1 MEDLRYPIGDFKM
14 PASYTFADLRG
25 AIDQIAGCPQEMR
38 AAVAGLSDEQLDTP
52 YRDGGWTVRQVVHHV
67 PDSHMNAYIRTKLA
81 VAENHPRVTAYNEAD
96 WARFVDADRAPIAP
110 SLALLENLHVRW
122 VSFLRSLP
130 ESAFERTLD
139 HPENGTMSVARVV
152 FLYKWHGMHH
162 TAHITS
168 LRARMGWK

>member
-1 MEDLRYPIGDFKM
+1 MDPRYPIGQFAWNG
-14 PASYTFADLRG
+14 PATPEQRARF
-25 AIDQIAGCPQEMR
+25 IDDIAAAPQRMR
-38 AAVAGLSDEQLDTP
+38 SAVAGLTESQLDTP

-81 VAENHPRVTAYNEAD
+81 VAENHPRITAYNQDDWVKFAD
-96 WARFVDADRAPIAP
+96 AHKAPIAP

-122 VSFLRSLP
+122 VQFLRSLP

-139 HPENGTMSVARVV
+139 HPENGTMSVAKVV
-152 FLYKWHGMHH
+152 FLYKWHGAHH

-168 LRARMGWK
+168 LRRRQGWK